1 MLSTHFT
8 EDLLGLK
15 GVNVKNIKEND
26 TEIYIYIEMAVKPH
40 RCPCCGTAARTVH
53 DYRWQKIKD
62 IGAFGKQ
69 VYLYLH
75 KRRYRCPQ
83 CGKRFFEQNNFLPRY
98 HRMTSRLVAYIL
110 QKLTDERSFTSVARE
125 VNLSVST
132 VIRLF
137 DIIHYSSSSL
147 PTVLSI
153 DEFKGNTNKEKYQCI
168 ITDPVNRRV
177 VDILQGR
184 EKYRLIAYFKRF
196 DRSHTTHFVS
206 DMWGTYSDI
215 SAVYFKNAIFLVD
228 RYHTVRQVIWAL
240 ESVRKEVQEQLNPD
254 RRKYFKRSRILL
266 DRRYESLSEE
276 EKQQVETMLYSSEK
290 LLTAYAL
297 KEQFLHLLDCKN
309 KEQAQK
315 LLSDWALDASNSG
328 IGRFVS
334 CANTMVHWSKGILN
348 SIFCTYTNGFTEGCN
363 NKIKVL
369 KRNAYGYRNFDRFR
383 NRILHIFSH
392 EKSEAV

>member
-1 MLSTHFT
+1 MLYTHFT

-15 GVNVKNIKEND
+15 GVNVKNVKEND
-26 TEIYIYIEMAVKPH
+26 AEIHIYIEKAAKPH
-40 RCPCCGTAARTVH
+40 RCPCCGTATRTVH

-69 VYLYLH
+69 VFLCLH

-83 CGKRFFEQNNFLPRY
+83 CGKRFFEKNDFLPRY
-98 HRMTSRLVAYIL
+98 YRMTSRLVAYIM
-110 QKLTDERSFTSVARE
+110 KELTDERSFTSVARE
-125 VNLSVST
+125 VNLSAST
-132 VIRLF
+132 VIRIF
-137 DIIHYSSSSL
+137 DIVHYSASSL

-153 DEFKGNTNKEKYQCI
+153 DEFKGNTNSEKYQCI
-168 ITDPVNRRV
+168 LTDPVNRRV

-228 RYHTVRQVIWAL
+228 KYHTIRQVIWAL
-240 ESVRKEVQEQLNPD
+240 ESVRKEVQKQLKPN
-254 RRKYFKRSRILL
+254 RRKYFKRSRTLL
-266 DRRYESLSEE
+266 NRRYESLSEE
-276 EKQQVETMLYSSEK
+276 EKQRVEIMLYSSEK

-297 KEQFLHLLDCKN
+297 KEQFLHLFDCKDS
-309 KEQAQK
+309 EQARK
-315 LLSDWALDASNSG
+315 LLSDWVLDASNSG
-328 IGRFVS
+328 IDRFVS

-348 SIFCTYTNGFTEGCN
+348 SIHCTYTNGFTEGCN

-369 KRNAYGYRNFDRFR
+369 KRNAYGYRNFNRFR
-383 NRILHIFSH
+383 NRILHIFNH